1 VEVIRMRVLV
11 VEDAA
16 RLREIVTRRL
26 REEGYAADSAGL
38 GEEALA
44 MASAVSYDAVIL
56 DLRLPDVDGVEVCAR
71 LRAVGCWSPV
81 LMLTARDGV
90 EDRVAGLDAGADDYL
105 AKPFEFP
112 ELFARLRAMTRRPAI
127 ERPAVLRVADLRLD
141 PATREVTR
149 GGVGIDLTAKEFA
162 LLEYLMRNRHAVLSR
177 DQLIDAVWDGDHRGE
192 SNIIEVYVGRLRDK
206 IDRPFGVRS
215 LVTVRGVGYRIEEA
229 AGVADLA

>member
-1 VEVIRMRVLV
+1 
-11 VEDAA
+11 
-16 RLREIVTRRL
+16 
-26 REEGYAADSAGL
+26 
-38 GEEALA
+38 

-56 DLRLPDVDGVEVCAR
+56 DLRLPDVDGVEVCTR
-71 LRAVGCWSPV
+71 LRAIGCWSPV

-127 ERPAVLRVADLRLD
+127 ERPALLHVADLRLD

-162 LLEYLMRNRHAVLSR
+162 LLEYLMRNRQAVLSR
-177 DQLIDAVWDGDHRGE
+177 DQLIDAVWDGGHRGE
-192 SNIIEVYVGRLRDK
+192 SNIVEVYVGRLRDK

-229 AGVADLA
+229 ASVADLA